1 MTCTFISHSP
11 EAPSVIEALY
21 DFQLVVIEANNVML
35 ERLTMTLPLVDDRIP
50 VDAKKEEDKDQDG

>member
-11 EAPSVIEALY
+11 EAPSEIEAHD

-35 ERLTMTLPLVDDRIP
+35 EGLTMTLPLVDDRIP
-50 VDAKKEEDKDQDG
+50 VDAKKE